1 MRLYQHYSFDLW
13 MTLIRSNPSYK
24 PERARL
30 IQKRY
35 NPARKSL
42 EEVEAVFRK
51 VDLLANSI
59 NEKTGGQLQAE
70 ELFLLIIGLL
80 SEDALADVDPK
91 RLYEEM
97 EAVALAHPPLLYG
110 PETLPALHRL
120 RELVPEATFGI
131 LSNTAFI
138 KGRTLKKILPGLGLG
153 DLFAFQCYSDEA
165 GLSKPNPA
173 LFRLMLDALPDGQRS
188 RVVHIGDNPIADVAG
203 AEAAGIAS
211 ILINSNHQRIDQ
223 QLFPS

>member
-1 MRLYQHYSFDLW
+1 MRRYQHYSFDLW

-30 IQKRY
+30 IQTRY
-35 NPARKSL
+35 NPEHKTL

-51 VDLLANSI
+51 VDLLANTI
-59 NEKTGGQLQAE
+59 NEKTGGQLRAE
-70 ELFLLIIGLL
+70 ELYLLVIGLL
-80 SEDALADVDPK
+80 SEDALRDADPD
-91 RLYEEM
+91 RLYAEM
-97 EAVALAHPPLLYG
+97 ETVALANPPLLYG

-120 RELVPEATFGI
+120 REMVPEATFGI

-138 KGRTLKKILPGLGLG
+138 KGRTLKKILPDLGLG

-173 LFRLMLDALPDGQRS
+173 LFRLMLDALPEERRS
-188 RVVHIGDNPIADVAG
+188 RVVHIGDNPIADIAG
-203 AEAAGIAS
+203 AEAVGVAS
-211 ILINSNHQRIDQ
+211 ILINSNHQRIDE